1 MEQVGI
7 KQPFTELQLEFLKLF
22 AQKTSKED
30 LLAIKILISKYFA
43 EKTMDAVDSFWSEKE
58 MTVDQINNI
67 AHEHNRTNTD
77 KKPKTILQ

>member
-7 KQPFTELQLEFLKLF
+7 KQPFTELQLEFLRLF

-43 EKTMDAVDSFWSEKE
+43 EKTMDAVDSFWNEKG

-67 AHEHNRTNTD
+67 AYEHNRSSIE
-77 KKPKTILQ
+77 KTHKSISQ